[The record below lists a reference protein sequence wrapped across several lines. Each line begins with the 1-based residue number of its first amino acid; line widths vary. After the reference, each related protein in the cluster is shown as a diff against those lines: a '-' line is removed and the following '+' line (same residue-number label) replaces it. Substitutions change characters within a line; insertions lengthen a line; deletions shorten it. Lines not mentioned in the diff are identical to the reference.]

1 MDNIIYFLILVIV
14 VIILGHFV
22 VKNKEQFVFGFSP
35 NDRYYQHELN
45 KKQRTAYNLFVEDE
59 NLTLKEPRLNNVLRD
74 VDELMNHKTVESN
87 IYEMTRVKQKDYTK
101 NMGFW

>member
-1 MDNIIYFLILVIV
+1 MDNLIYFLLLIIVIF
-14 VIILGHFV
+14 ILGHFV
-22 VKNKEQFVFGFSP
+22 LKSKENFAYGFSP

-45 KKQRTAYNLFVEDE
+45 KKQRTAYDLFVEDE
-59 NLTLKEPRLNNVLRD
+59 NLTLKEPRLNKVLRD
-74 VDELMNHKTVESN
+74 VDELMNHKTVESD